1 MSEDFFTK
9 LDEFIKPK
17 IMLRIVGSPG
27 ANVEFAAALTRI
39 VDVINGGK
47 QRELMLVLSPQL
59 L

>member
-9 LDEFIKPK
+9 LDEFIKPE

-27 ANVEFAAALTRI
+27 ANVELAAALTRI

-47 QRELMLVLSPQL
+47 
-59 L
+59 

>member
-9 LDEFIKPK
+9 LDEFIKPE

-27 ANVEFAAALTRI
+27 ANIEIRAALTR
-39 VDVINGGK
+39 VVNVINSGK
-47 QRELMLVLSPQL
+47 QRELVLVLASQL